1 MIIGWLCGES
11 FFFFFFFS
19 RGFCCSA
26 DKPGRGEKSA
36 PEVFS
41 HCVFVMK
48 LGARSVRE
56 DSSTFPFSYLQ
67 HKESCL
73 KDVRQ
78 SKEMACSGL
87 TDYEHPLGMRFLV
100 FFAHQRIQ
108 LDSSQGCT
116 SQAGCA
122 YAGVCKLTCSSAVL
136 CLLLWLFTVSVCLGC
151 QGAMCWIRG
160 KLLLD
165 LLKLVCTACSLAL
178 AHLNSPFPLCSF
190 QESRDGRVDSWRNF
204 QANTKGKK
212 EKKNRTFLR
221 PPKVKMEQRE

>member
-1 MIIGWLCGES
+1 MFWADRLRTSIGDEVSCFLCTS
-11 FFFFFFFS
+11 
-19 RGFCCSA
+19 
-26 DKPGRGEKSA
+26 
-36 PEVFS
+36 
-41 HCVFVMK
+41 
-48 LGARSVRE
+48 E
-56 DSSTFPFSYLQ
+56 DS
-67 HKESCL
+67 
-73 KDVRQ
+73 V
-78 SKEMACSGL
+78 
-87 TDYEHPLGMRFLV
+87 
-100 FFAHQRIQ
+100 
-108 LDSSQGCT
+108 DSSQGCT

-122 YAGVCKLTCSSAVL
+122 YAGVCKLACCSTVL

-165 LLKLVCTACSLAL
+165 LLKLVCTACAL